1 MVKAV
6 ILVGGPGKGTRFRP
20 LSLEVPKPL
29 FPLAGRAMIEHH
41 IKACSELNDMQEVG
55 QIFSFDV
62 NKLFRLVLAAMYSYR
77 GILKC
82 ITAILKIMAGVGP
95 LISIINHI
103 NILFQVIL
111 IGSESTS
118 EMSNFTRQ
126 VGSTYYLLKFSLQ
139 A

>member
-1 MVKAV
+1 
-6 ILVGGPGKGTRFRP
+6 
-20 LSLEVPKPL
+20 
-29 FPLAGRAMIEHH
+29 
-41 IKACSELNDMQEVG
+41 MQEVG

-62 NKLFRLVLAAMYSYR
+62 NMLFQLVLEAMCSYR

-82 ITAILKIMAGVGP
+82 ITVIFKIMAVVEP